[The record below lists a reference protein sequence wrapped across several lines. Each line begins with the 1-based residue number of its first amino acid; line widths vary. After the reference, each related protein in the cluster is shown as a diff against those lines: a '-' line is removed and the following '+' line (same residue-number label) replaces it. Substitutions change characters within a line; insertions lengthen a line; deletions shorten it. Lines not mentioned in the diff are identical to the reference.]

1 MINAKFSVKKAVFF
15 KKFTK
20 KITFVI
26 YDEPIKMSQ
35 LVRNLFQHIPIHFL
49 EYGIEQ
55 FDSKLISIYVFT
67 NESHLKFGLGRK
79 GGYIKTI
86 NELMHSCMDQ
96 RITLYLRSIGNY

>member
-1 MINAKFSVKKAVFF
+1 MINAKFSAKKAAFF

-20 KITFVI
+20 KITFII
-26 YDEPIKMSQ
+26 YDAPIKISQ

-49 EYGIEQ
+49 EYKIEQ

-79 GGYIKTI
+79 GVYIKTI
-86 NELMHSCMDQ
+86 NDLMHSCMDR